1 MAQNFELT
9 DDHLKLLYLISK
21 YTRTAKRSFEKD
33 KWIKEFTLRA
43 LIYEGIV
50 NNVFNYDYSPMS
62 IEMIGGR
69 RILNISQDAEDDIAD
84 LREMKMLDCLRLSS
98 TNYRL
103 TNLYKIS
110 QEGMKV
116 EIPTQFKEQIDSL
129 CKCPKCGSLLEL
141 EYDPTG
147 KDDPI
152 YIVCKTTD
160 CLFKTISEISEIED
174 ISYSTEPYF
183 PATPILISE
192 EHEESKKE
200 IIEIKFHEL
209 IEAQKQLFRNYYHK
223 KLQGIKKKSGKG
235 E

>member
-1 MAQNFELT
+1 LAQNFELT

-129 CKCPKCGSLLEL
+129 CKCRKCGSLLEL
-141 EYDPTG
+141 E
-147 KDDPI
+147 
-152 YIVCKTTD
+152 
-160 CLFKTISEISEIED
+160 
-174 ISYSTEPYF
+174 
-183 PATPILISE
+183 
-192 EHEESKKE
+192 
-200 IIEIKFHEL
+200 
-209 IEAQKQLFRNYYHK
+209 
-223 KLQGIKKKSGKG
+223 
-235 E
+235 